1 MLTSLS
7 PLDGRYQS
15 VTEPLATFFS
25 EYSLIKYRFL
35 VEVEYLVSFLDEIG
49 QPITRAGQTKLR
61 KAAVELS
68 VADAQRVKMIEQT
81 TNHDVKSVEYLL
93 REKLDA
99 LKLGKLKQWTH
110 FALTSE
116 DVNNLA
122 YGLMLSGSL
131 REVIIPGM
139 QCVVDQIKEL
149 AAANQATVM
158 LARTHGQSAS
168 PTTFGKEMAVFV
180 HRLRRHQA
188 EIGAVQLQGKL
199 AGATGNYNA
208 HAVSFPQV
216 NWPQFAARFVRSL
229 GLAHNP
235 LTTQIENHD
244 SWAELFHAIIRFNTV
259 LIGFDQDI
267 WRYISDGYV
276 VQQPKK
282 GEVGSSTMPHK
293 VNPIQFENSEGNLQ
307 LANAGLGF
315 MAEKFLVSR
324 LQRDLTDSTVERS
337 IGSFLGYCLLGYVS
351 CTRGLSKVS
360 AAPARMVEDV
370 ARHPEVLAEAVQTI
384 LRREGIEDAYE
395 QLKELTRG
403 EGITLVSL
411 HTWIEQLKVSRPVK
425 AELAALTP
433 EGYIGLAKKMGKIKK
448 AKKQVRK

>member
-7 PLDGRYQS
+7 PLDGRYQAAA
-15 VTEPLATFFS
+15 EPLSVFFS
-25 EYSLIKYRFL
+25 EFSLIKYRFFI
-35 VEVEYLVSFLDEIG
+35 EVEYLIAFLDEIG
-49 QPITRAGQTKLR
+49 APVSGAGQEKLR
-61 KAAVELS
+61 KAALDLS
-68 VADAQRVKMIEQT
+68 VADGERVKEIEKT

-93 REKLDA
+93 REKLDS

-116 DVNNLA
+116 DINNLA
-122 YGLMLSGSL
+122 YGLMLHNSL
-131 REVIIPGM
+131 EQVILPGM
-139 QCVVDQIKEL
+139 ERVVQTVREL
-149 AAANQATVM
+149 ASSNQGTVM

-180 HRLRRHQA
+180 HRLDRHRELVAQVK
-188 EIGAVQLQGKL
+188 IQGKL

-208 HAVSFPQV
+208 HTVAFPVV
-216 NWPQFAARFVRSL
+216 NWPRFAEKFVRSL
-229 GLAHNP
+229 GLVHNP

-244 SWAELFHAIIRFNTV
+244 SWAELFHAVIRFNTV
-259 LIGFDQDI
+259 LIGFDQDM

-337 IGSFLGYCLLGYVS
+337 IGSFLGYSLLGYES
-351 CTRGLSKVS
+351 CLKGLAKVHANTRLM
-360 AAPARMVEDV
+360 AEDV
-370 ARHPEVLAEAVQTI
+370 GRHPEVLAEAVQTI

-395 QLKELTRG
+395 QLKALTRG
-403 EGITLVSL
+403 EGITL
-411 HTWIEQLKVSRPVK
+411 EQLRSWTSGLKVSKAVK
-425 AELAALTP
+425 AELSALTP
-433 EGYIGLAKKMGKIKK
+433 EGYIGLAQKMVKGST
-448 AKKQVRK
+448 AR